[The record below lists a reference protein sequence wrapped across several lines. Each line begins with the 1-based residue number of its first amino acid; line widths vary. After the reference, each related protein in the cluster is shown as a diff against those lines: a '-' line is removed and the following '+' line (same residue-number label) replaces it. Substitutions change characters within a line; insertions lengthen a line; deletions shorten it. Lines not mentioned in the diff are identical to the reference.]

1 MPNVASTYEVFIQ
14 ARKSEVGGILT
25 LGAVSIVCPTTDPY
39 SNFPKGTVTVATA
52 APAATITV
60 SN

>member
-1 MPNVASTYEVFIQ
+1 MPNVTSTYEAFIE
-14 ARKSEVGGILT
+14 ARKSSVGGMLT
-25 LGAVSIVCPTTDPY
+25 AGAVSVVCPTTDPY
-39 SNFPKGTVTVATA
+39 SNYPKGTVTVATA